1 MVVKILLIIFLTL
14 FSLNSFSSE
23 TEINSLDLKANS
35 IKLSGIQ
42 YWSNKK
48 VILSGFEDNFS
59 QVELQSTSPI
69 LISEVRQKK
78 FPFASQYSVS
88 FLNEDHQLLYQVPL
102 GDPFNLYAEHF
113 GYEGKKS
120 VIPIRNPY
128 VEVLIPTS
136 IDPVFIRLDTKSK
149 DEIKLGE
156 ELIIYR
162 R

>member
-1 MVVKILLIIFLTL
+1 MKILFIISLVL
-14 FSLNSFSSE
+14 FSLISFSN
-23 TEINSLDLKANS
+23 EIRASSLDLKSNS
-35 IKLSGIQ
+35 IKGSEIQ

-48 VILSGFEDNFS
+48 IILSGFEDNFN
-59 QVELQSTSPI
+59 QVELQLTSPI
-69 LISEVRQKK
+69 LVSEVRQKK

-113 GYEGKKS
+113 GYEDKKS

-128 VEVLIPTS
+128 VEVPIPTS
-136 IDPVFIRLDTKSK
+136 IDPVFVRLDIKGK

>member
-14 FSLNSFSSE
+14 FSLNSFSNE

-48 VILSGFEDNFS
+48 VILSGFEGNFS

-128 VEVLIPTS
+128 VEVQIPAS
-136 IDPVFIRLDTKSK
+136 INPVFVRLDTKSK

>member
-14 FSLNSFSSE
+14 FSLNSFSNE

-48 VILSGFEDNFS
+48 VILSGFEGNFS
-59 QVELQSTSPI
+59 LVELQLTSPI
-69 LISEVRQKK
+69 LVSEVRQKK
-78 FPFASQYSVS
+78 FPFAFQFSVS

-128 VEVLIPTS
+128 VEVPIPAS
-136 IDPVFIRLDTKSK
+136 IDPVFVRLDTKSK

>member
-1 MVVKILLIIFLTL
+1 MRILLIISLTL
-14 FSLNSFSSE
+14 FSLNSFSNE
-23 TEINSLDLKANS
+23 MEINSLDLKANS

-113 GYEGKKS
+113 GYEGKKPM
-120 VIPIRNPY
+120 IPIRNPY
-128 VEVLIPTS
+128 VEVLIPAS
-136 IDPVFIRLDTKSK
+136 IDPVFVRLDTESK
-149 DEIKLGE
+149 NEIKLGE

>member
-1 MVVKILLIIFLTL
+1 MKILFIISLVL
-14 FSLNSFSSE
+14 FSLISFSN
-23 TEINSLDLKANS
+23 EIRASSLDLKSNS
-35 IKLSGIQ
+35 IKGSAIQ

-48 VILSGFEDNFS
+48 IILSGFEDNFN
-59 QVELQSTSPI
+59 QVELQSTAPI
-69 LISEVRQKK
+69 LVSEVRQKK

-113 GYEGKKS
+113 GYEGKNS

-128 VEVLIPTS
+128 VEVPIPAS
-136 IDPVFIRLDTKSK
+136 IDPVFVRLDTKSK

-156 ELIIYR
+156 ALIIYR

>member
-48 VILSGFEDNFS
+48 VILSGFEGNFS
-59 QVELQSTSPI
+59 LVELQSTTPM
-69 LISEVRQKK
+69 LVSEVRQRK

-102 GDPFNLYAEHF
+102 GDPFNMYAEHF

-128 VEVLIPTS
+128 VEVPIPAS
-136 IDPVFIRLDTKSK
+136 IDPVFVRLDTKSK

>member
-1 MVVKILLIIFLTL
+1 MRILFIFSLVL
-14 FSLNSFSSE
+14 FSLESFSDKTGS
-23 TEINSLDLKANS
+23 SPLDSKSNS
-35 IKLSGIQ
+35 IKASEIQ

-48 VILSGFEDNFS
+48 IILSGFEGNFS

-69 LISEVRQKK
+69 LAREVRQKK

-120 VIPIRNPY
+120 VIPIKNPY
-128 VEVLIPTS
+128 VEVLIPAS
-136 IDPVFIRLDTKSK
+136 IDPVFVRLDTKSK
-149 DEIKLGE
+149 DGIKLGE

>member
-48 VILSGFEDNFS
+48 VILSGFEGNFS
-59 QVELQSTSPI
+59 LVELQSTTPM
-69 LISEVRQKK
+69 LVSEVRQRK

-88 FLNEDHQLLYQVPL
+88 FLNEEHQLLYQVPL
-102 GDPFNLYAEHF
+102 GDPFNLYAVHF

-128 VEVLIPTS
+128 VEVPIPAS
-136 IDPVFIRLDTKSK
+136 IDPVLVRLDTKSK

>member
-1 MVVKILLIIFLTL
+1 MKILLIIFLTL

-23 TEINSLDLKANS
+23 TEVNSLDLKANS

-128 VEVLIPTS
+128 VEVLIPAS
-136 IDPVFIRLDTKSK
+136 IDPVFVRLDTKSK

>member
-1 MVVKILLIIFLTL
+1 MKIFLIL
-14 FSLNSFSSE
+14 CIAFFSLISFSN
-23 TEINSLDLKANS
+23 EIVVSSSDSKSNS
-35 IKLSGIQ
+35 IKGSEIQ
-42 YWSNKK
+42 YWSDKK
-48 VILSGFEDNFS
+48 IILSGFEDNFN
-59 QVELQSTSPI
+59 QVELQITSPI
-69 LISEVRQKK
+69 LVSAVRQKK
-78 FPFASQYSVS
+78 FPFASEYSVS

-113 GYEGKKS
+113 GYEDKKS

-128 VEVLIPTS
+128 VEVLIPAS
-136 IDPVFIRLDTKSK
+136 IDPVFVRLDTKSK

>member
-1 MVVKILLIIFLTL
+1 MKILLIIFLTL

-48 VILSGFEDNFS
+48 VILSGFEGNFS
-59 QVELQSTSPI
+59 LVELQSTTPI
-69 LISEVRQKK
+69 LVSEVRQKK

-128 VEVLIPTS
+128 VEVPIPTS
-136 IDPVFIRLDTKSK
+136 IDPVLVRLDIKNK

>member
-1 MVVKILLIIFLTL
+1 MRILFIFSLVL
-14 FSLNSFSSE
+14 FSLESFSDE
-23 TEINSLDLKANS
+23 TGSSSLDSKSNS
-35 IKLSGIQ
+35 IKASEIQ

-48 VILSGFEDNFS
+48 IILSGFEDNFS
-59 QVELQSTSPI
+59 QVELQLTSPI
-69 LISEVRQKK
+69 LVREVRQKK

-113 GYEGKKS
+113 GYEGQRS

-128 VEVLIPTS
+128 VEVQIPAS
-136 IDPVFIRLDTKSK
+136 IDPVFVRLDTKNK

>member
-14 FSLNSFSSE
+14 FSLNSFSNE
-23 TEINSLDLKANS
+23 TGASSLDLKANS

-59 QVELQSTSPI
+59 QVELQATSPI
-69 LISEVRQKK
+69 LVSEVRQKK

-113 GYEGKKS
+113 GYDHKKS

-128 VEVLIPTS
+128 VEVPIPTS
-136 IDPVFIRLDTKSK
+136 IDPVFVRLDIK
-149 DEIKLGE
+149 DKDKIKLGE

>member
-48 VILSGFEDNFS
+48 VILSGLEGNFS
-59 QVELQSTSPI
+59 LVELQSITPM
-69 LISEVRQKK
+69 LVSEVRQRK

-113 GYEGKKS
+113 GYEDKKS

-128 VEVLIPTS
+128 VEVLIPAS
-136 IDPVFIRLDTKSK
+136 IDPMFVRLDTKNK

>member
-1 MVVKILLIIFLTL
+1 MKILFIISLVL
-14 FSLNSFSSE
+14 FSLISFSN
-23 TEINSLDLKANS
+23 EIRASSLDLKLNS
-35 IKLSGIQ
+35 IKGSEIQ

-48 VILSGFEDNFS
+48 IILSGFEDNFNL
-59 QVELQSTSPI
+59 VELQSTSPI
-69 LISEVRQKK
+69 LVSEVRQKK

-113 GYEGKKS
+113 GYEDKKS

-128 VEVLIPTS
+128 VEVPIPTS
-136 IDPVFIRLDTKSK
+136 IDPVFVRLDIKGK

>member
-1 MVVKILLIIFLTL
+1 MKILFIISLTL
-14 FSLNSFSSE
+14 FSLNSFSNE
-23 TEINSLDLKANS
+23 TGASSLDLKANS
-35 IKLSGIQ
+35 MKLSGIQ

-128 VEVLIPTS
+128 VEVLIPAS
-136 IDPVFIRLDTKSK
+136 IDPVFVRLDTKSK

>member
-1 MVVKILLIIFLTL
+1 MRILFIISLVL
-14 FSLNSFSSE
+14 FSLESFPDETGSS
-23 TEINSLDLKANS
+23 SLDSKPNS
-35 IKLSGIQ
+35 IKASEIQ

-48 VILSGFEDNFS
+48 IILSGFEGNFS

-69 LISEVRQKK
+69 LAREVRQKK

-113 GYEGKKS
+113 GYEDKKS

-128 VEVLIPTS
+128 VEVLIPAS
-136 IDPVFIRLDTKSK
+136 IDPVFVRLDTKSK

>member
-1 MVVKILLIIFLTL
+1 MKILFIISLVL
-14 FSLNSFSSE
+14 FSLISFSN
-23 TEINSLDLKANS
+23 EIRASSLDLKSNS
-35 IKLSGIQ
+35 IKESAIQ

-48 VILSGFEDNFS
+48 IILSGFEGNFS

-69 LISEVRQKK
+69 LAREVRQKK

-113 GYEGKKS
+113 GYEDKKS
-120 VIPIRNPY
+120 VIPIKNPY
-128 VEVLIPTS
+128 VEVLIPAS
-136 IDPVFIRLDTKSK
+136 IDPVSVRLDTKSK
-149 DEIKLGE
+149 DGIKLGE

>member
-1 MVVKILLIIFLTL
+1 MKILFIISLVL
-14 FSLNSFSSE
+14 FSLISFSN
-23 TEINSLDLKANS
+23 EIRASSLDLKSNS
-35 IKLSGIQ
+35 IKGSEIQ

-48 VILSGFEDNFS
+48 IILSGFEDNFN
-59 QVELQSTSPI
+59 QVELQLTSPI
-69 LISEVRQKK
+69 LVSEVRQKK

-113 GYEGKKS
+113 GYEDKKS

-128 VEVLIPTS
+128 VEVPIPTS
-136 IDPVFIRLDTKSK
+136 IDPVFVRLDIKGK
-149 DEIKLGE
+149 DEINLGE

>member
-1 MVVKILLIIFLTL
+1 MVVKILFIISLVL
-14 FSLNSFSSE
+14 FSLISFSN
-23 TEINSLDLKANS
+23 EIRASSLDLKSNS
-35 IKLSGIQ
+35 IKGSEIQ

-48 VILSGFEDNFS
+48 IILSGFEDNFN

-69 LISEVRQKK
+69 LVSEVRQKK

-113 GYEGKKS
+113 GYEDKKS

-128 VEVLIPTS
+128 VEVPIPTS
-136 IDPVFIRLDTKSK
+136 IDPVFVRLDIKGK

>member
-1 MVVKILLIIFLTL
+1 MKILFIISLVL
-14 FSLNSFSSE
+14 FSLISFSN
-23 TEINSLDLKANS
+23 EIRASSLDLKSNS
-35 IKLSGIQ
+35 IKGSEIQ

-48 VILSGFEDNFS
+48 IILSGFEDNFN

-69 LISEVRQKK
+69 LVSEVRLKK

-128 VEVLIPTS
+128 VEVPIPAS
-136 IDPVFIRLDTKSK
+136 IDPVFVRLDIKGK

>member
-1 MVVKILLIIFLTL
+1 MKILLIIFLTL
-14 FSLNSFSSE
+14 FSLNSFSNE
-23 TEINSLDLKANS
+23 TEMNSLDLKANS

-128 VEVLIPTS
+128 VEVLIPAS
-136 IDPVFIRLDTKSK
+136 IDPVFVRLDTKSK

>member
-1 MVVKILLIIFLTL
+1 MKILLIIFLTL

-128 VEVLIPTS
+128 VEVPIPTS
-136 IDPVFIRLDTKSK
+136 IDPVFVRLDIKNK

>member
-1 MVVKILLIIFLTL
+1 MVVKIFLIISIAL
-14 FSLNSFSSE
+14 FWLISFSN
-23 TEINSLDLKANS
+23 EIRASSLDLKSNS
-35 IKLSGIQ
+35 IKGSEIQ

-48 VILSGFEDNFS
+48 IILSGFEDNFN

-69 LISEVRQKK
+69 LVSEVRQKK

-128 VEVLIPTS
+128 VEVPIPAS
-136 IDPVFIRLDTKSK
+136 IDPVFVRLDIKGK

>member
-14 FSLNSFSSE
+14 FSLNSFTSE

-48 VILSGFEDNFS
+48 VILSGFEGNFS
-59 QVELQSTSPI
+59 LVELQSTTPM
-69 LISEVRQKK
+69 LVSEVSQRK

-88 FLNEDHQLLYQVPL
+88 FLNEEHQLLYQVPL
-102 GDPFNLYAEHF
+102 GDPFNMYAEHF

-128 VEVLIPTS
+128 VEVPIPAS
-136 IDPVFIRLDTKSK
+136 IDPVFVRLDTKSK